1 VPERVHFEPFLQ
13 LADLAD
19 DEALIAWGGF
29 YFRHGDSPYGEWRI
43 VDDEELAEVAGPG
56 RTGTI
61 GASSEPF
68 GDALVEVERDG
79 QVARVETSEA
89 NYAWVRGLEPDT
101 EYRYR
106 VLVDGK
112 PWADGERSDWS
123 FERGTLVRGGRRYE
137 NRFRTFPSLD
147 ERAPLAFVALGD
159 FGVGVFE
166 RGVDGARQLSLAG
179 ALERAVDSR
188 DVRLVLTTGDNVYM
202 GPEGTPAGTGNED
215 DDWYASFYQP
225 YRYVLNRVPF
235 FPTVGNH
242 DAGDSESS
250 DDRQQLAD
258 NLFLDLRFRRGM
270 QSGRASLDPGLFYRL
285 QFGSLVEFICVDS
298 SFANELDV
306 EHYFDDPSHAE
317 WLRNALAAQRGDAP
331 RWRIPFSHH
340 PPFSAGPEHGPTKG
354 LVDRVVPLY
363 EDAGVP
369 LVLSG
374 HEHNFQ
380 HSVVNGIHYVVTGAG
395 GKLRSEPPTEF
406 GAAGTR
412 EWAAAGHFLLVEA
425 DSDRAVI
432 HPVREVRDDRE
443 LELIERV
450 DPSGAR
456 IHGPLE
462 VPARRSGAAS

>member
-13 LADLAD
+13 LGDLAD

-43 VDDEELAEVAGPG
+43 VDDEELAEIAGPD
-56 RTGTI
+56 RSGTI

-68 GDALVEVERDG
+68 GDAVVEVERDG
-79 QVARVETSEA
+79 QLVRAEASES
-89 NYAWVRGLEPDT
+89 NYTWVRGLEPDT

-112 PWADGERSDWS
+112 PWADGERWDWS
-123 FERGTLVRGGRRYE
+123 FERGTLVRAGRRYD
-137 NRFRTFPSLD
+137 NRFRTFPAT
-147 ERAPLAFVALGD
+147 EEQAPLVFVAIGD
-159 FGVGVFE
+159 FGVGLFE
-166 RGVDGARQLSLAG
+166 RGADGARQLRLAR
-179 ALERAVDSR
+179 ALEQTIDSR
-188 DVRLVLTTGDNVYM
+188 DARLVLTTGDNVYI

-242 DAGDSESS
+242 DAGDTENS
-250 DDRQQLAD
+250 DDREQLAD
-258 NLFLDLRFRRGM
+258 NLFLDLRFRRGV

-285 QFGSLVEFICVDS
+285 QFGSLVELICIDS

-317 WLRNALAAQRGDAP
+317 WIRDALGSGQDRP

-340 PPFSAGPEHGPTKG
+340 PPFCAGPEHGLTKG
-354 LVDRVVPLY
+354 MVDRLVPLF
-363 EDAGVP
+363 EDGGVR

-395 GKLRSEPPTEF
+395 GKLRAEPPTGF

-412 EWAAAGHFLLVEA
+412 QWAAAGHFLLVEA
-425 DSDRAVI
+425 DAERIVI
-432 HPVREVRDDRE
+432 HPVREVRDDGE
-443 LELIERV
+443 LELIERL
-450 DPSGAR
+450 DPSGAP

-462 VPARRSGAAS
+462 VALRHGP